1 MNIHEY
7 QTKELLKSYGV
18 PIPEGRVADSESL
31 AGIVAKEIGGD
42 RWAIKAQIHAGG
54 RGKGGGVQL
63 ANSIEEVRKHADKM
77 IGTNLVTPQT
87 TKEGKLVQRVLVES
101 AQQISKEFYLGLII
115 DRIRQ
120 RITIIASASGGMD
133 IEAVAES
140 DPDKVIREAV
150 DPAIGLPEFQC
161 RKIAARI
168 GLTGALMPQ
177 AVKLMQALYRCFR
190 DKDAL
195 MAEINPLAIVN
206 ENKLIAL
213 DAKMSFDSNA
223 VHLHP
228 EILNYRDFDEEDA
241 KEVEATGHGL
251 NYIALDG
258 NVGCIVNG
266 AGLAMAT
273 MDAITYHGGNPA
285 NFLDVGGGASPEK
298 IANAFRIVRKD
309 PNVKTILL
317 NIFAGINR
325 CDWVAEGVVQAMQK
339 QDITEPV
346 IVRLSGTNY
355 AQGQK
360 ILDDSGLPFINAN
373 DLDDAARKAVE
384 TVNEIT
390 QSLTQNGLGR

>member
-18 PIPEGRVADSESL
+18 PVPDGRVADSIAS
-31 AGIVAKEIGGD
+31 AGIIAEEIGGE
-42 RWAIKAQIHAGG
+42 RWIVKAQIHAGG
-54 RGKGGGVQL
+54 RGKGGGVKL
-63 ANSIEEVRKHADKM
+63 ADTIEDVRNHADHI
-77 IGTNLVTPQT
+77 IGTHLVTPQT
-87 TKEGKLVQRVLVES
+87 SSEGKLVQRVLVEQ
-101 AQQISKEFYLGLII
+101 AQDVKKEFYLGLII
-115 DRIRQ
+115 DRVRQ

-133 IEAVAES
+133 IEEVAKN

-150 DPAIGLPEFQC
+150 DPAFGLPEFQC

-177 AVKLMQALYRCFR
+177 AVKLMQSLYRCFR

-195 MAEINPLAIVN
+195 MTEINPMAIVDGD
-206 ENKLIAL
+206 KLIAL
-213 DAKMSFDSNA
+213 DAKMTFDDNA
-223 VHLHP
+223 VHRYP
-228 EILNYRDFDEEDA
+228 EIINYRDFDEEDP

-258 NVGCIVNG
+258 DVGCIVNG

-273 MDAITYHGGNPA
+273 MDAITLHGGNPA

-339 QDITEPV
+339 QEITEPV
-346 IVRLSGTNY
+346 IVRLSGTNFEL
-355 AQGQK
+355 GQE
-360 ILDDSGLPFINAN
+360 ILNNSGLPFINAT
-373 DLDDAARKAVE
+373 DLDDAARKAVDA
-384 TVNEIT
+384 VNN
-390 QSLTQNGLGR
+390 L

>member
-18 PIPEGRVADSESL
+18 PIPEGRVADSEAG
-31 AGIVAKEIGGD
+31 AGIVAEEIGGES
-42 RWAIKAQIHAGG
+42 WVVKAQIHAGG
-54 RGKGGGVQL
+54 RGKGGGVQF
-63 ANSIEEVRKHADKM
+63 AESIADVRKHADHL
-77 IGTNLVTPQT
+77 IGSNLITPQT
-87 TKEGKLVQRVLVES
+87 SKDGKLVQRVLVES
-101 AQQISKEFYLGLII
+101 AQKISKEFYLGLII
-115 DRIRQ
+115 DRISQ

-133 IEAVAES
+133 IEAVAET
-140 DPDKVIREAV
+140 DPDKVIREPV

-168 GLTGALMPQ
+168 GLIGPLMPQ
-177 AVKLMQALYRCFR
+177 AVKLMRSLYRCFR
-190 DKDAL
+190 DKGAL
-195 MAEINPLAIVN
+195 MAEINPMAIVSD
-206 ENKLIAL
+206 NKLIAL
-213 DAKMSFDSNA
+213 DAKMSFDDNA
-223 VHLHP
+223 VHHYP
-228 EILNYRDFDEEDA
+228 EITVYRDFDEEDP

-273 MDAITYHGGNPA
+273 MDAITFHGGNPA

-325 CDWVAEGVVQAMQK
+325 CDWVAEGVVQAMKK
-339 QDITEPV
+339 QEISEPV
-346 IVRLSGTNY
+346 IVRLSGTNVEL
-355 AQGQK
+355 GQK

-384 TVNEIT
+384 AVNN
-390 QSLTQNGLGR
+390 L

>member
-18 PIPEGRVADSESL
+18 PVPEGRVADSEAS
-31 AGIVAKEIGGD
+31 AGIIAEEIGGE
-42 RWAIKAQIHAGG
+42 RWVVKAQIHAGG

-63 ANSIEEVRKHADKM
+63 AESIDEVRKHADHI
-77 IGTNLVTPQT
+77 IGSRLITPQT
-87 TKEGKLVQRVLVES
+87 TAAGKLVQRVLVES

-120 RITIIASASGGMD
+120 RITLIASASGGMD
-133 IEAVAES
+133 IEAVAASNPE
-140 DPDKVIREAV
+140 KVVREPI

-168 GLTGALMPQ
+168 GLTGSLMPQ
-177 AVKLMQALYRCFR
+177 AVKLMRSLYRCFR

-195 MAEINPLAIVN
+195 MAEINPLAIVGD
-206 ENKLIAL
+206 NKLVAL
-213 DAKMSFDSNA
+213 DAKMSFDGNA
-223 VHLHP
+223 VHRYP
-228 EILNYRDFDEEDA
+228 EITNYRDFDEEDS

-273 MDAITYHGGNPA
+273 MDAITFHGGSPA

-309 PNVKTILL
+309 PNVKVILL

-325 CDWVAEGVVQAMQK
+325 CDWVAEGVVQAMHK
-339 QDITEPV
+339 QAINEPV

-355 AQGQK
+355 ELGQE
-360 ILDDSGLPFINAN
+360 ILDKSGLPFINAN
-373 DLDDAARKAVE
+373 DLDDAARKAVD
-384 TVNEIT
+384 TVNNL
-390 QSLTQNGLGR
+390 SDK